1 MSFTNL
7 LILFVSAPVG
17 ALCIFVVG
25 RSFETLQDIYFGI
38 TTSRRESFASTIK
51 HTLLFSSAM
60 YFVVITFLVLVE
72 PQETLTVIDL
82 AFLLIPFVLV
92 IPFALFNVYMG
103 YFYTGI
109 FRSWIIK
116 KMEDKQH
123 KS

>member
-1 MSFTNL
+1 
-7 LILFVSAPVG
+7 
-17 ALCIFVVG
+17 
-25 RSFETLQDIYFGI
+25 
-38 TTSRRESFASTIK
+38 
-51 HTLLFSSAM
+51 M